1 MIHRINIS
9 NFGSIRDPLELDF
22 RIPGTTPEMLRF
34 RVSQSRP
41 ETRLPSVVAL
51 VGPNGSGKTTILD
64 ALISTVRFAAFS
76 HDQSG
81 FASFWPFF
89 SNASASQPTRIQI
102 DFDANWFA
110 EDGGDQFGL
119 YRYTL
124 ELGHGSN
131 HPAPTGVAYE
141 ALHIFPYRRPRRI
154 FERRGDEPI
163 YVSRA
168 TGIKPNS
175 ERLQF
180 VRADASVISTLVKL
194 NAARFMRIRD
204 DLSMIYSNSVGN
216 ELWRPDVEMTTK
228 NYRDDAQLV
237 AETSRRLQRIDVGIE
252 AFSVDVASNNSP
264 ALKFTH
270 KGLDWSLFFQ
280 QESEGTRSFVRLF
293 PFINWALENGGI
305 AMLDALDHELHPDL
319 AAEMIHWFQSPDT
332 NPHGAQLFCS
342 LHNVGVL
349 RQLEKD
355 ELVIVEKGPDGA
367 TSAYGAWQ
375 VEGVR
380 RSASL
385 DREYRSG
392 ALGGLPRL
400 G

>member
-1 MIHRINIS
+1 MIHKIIIS
-9 NFGSIRDPLELDF
+9 NFGSIRDALELDF
-22 RIPGTTPEMLRF
+22 RIPGTTPDLPRF
-34 RVSQSRP
+34 RASPARP
-41 ETRLPSVVAL
+41 ETRLPSVVAF

-64 ALISTVRFAAFS
+64 AIISTVRFAAFS
-76 HDQSG
+76 VDQDG

-89 SNASASQPTRIQI
+89 SGQSAAQDTRIQI

-110 EDGGDQFGL
+110 EEDDDQFGL

-124 ELGHGSN
+124 ELAHASN
-131 HPAPTGVAYE
+131 FPVPTQVNYE
-141 ALHIFPYRRPRRI
+141 ALLVFPFRRPRRI
-154 FERRGDEPI
+154 FERRADESI

-180 VRADASVISTLVKL
+180 VRADASVISTLAKF
-194 NAARFMRIRD
+194 NAERFVQICS

-216 ELWRPDVEMTTK
+216 ELWKPDVEMTTRH
-228 NYRDDAQLV
+228 YRNDAHLV
-237 AETSRRLQRIDVGIE
+237 TEASRRLPRIDVGIE
-252 AFSVDVASNNSP
+252 AFSVDAASNNP
-264 ALKFTH
+264 QALRFKH
-270 KGLDWSLFFQ
+270 KGLDWPLFFQ
-280 QESEGTRSFVRLF
+280 QESAGTRSFVRLF
-293 PFINWALENGGI
+293 PFINSALRNGGI
-305 AMLDALDHELHPDL
+305 AILDALDYELHPDL
-319 AAEMIHWFQSPDT
+319 AAEIIHWFQSPET
-332 NPHGAQLFCS
+332 NPRGAQLFCS

-355 ELVIVEKGPDGA
+355 ELVIVEKGRDGA